1 MAENTYGDFGRKIGN
16 ARKDLAGFRKLGG
29 FDVDDIAEWTDVER
43 DKHIVKKEVFV
54 KPDYQK
60 MLDSGEYSRD
70 ALYFQSRIYKALPTA
85 PNTAV
90 YLQQAKREGTSEIEA
105 LRQAQD
111 DYIRV
116 MNAFRSTLA
125 EVKDTKGIAAF
136 SVAIQ
141 KLYRTE
147 PTFQKTFGSY
157 YNQNF
162 SMVNPWRKLNRE
174 LVTSNYDYAH
184 LNIQLQKDKFLYDD
198 RAKALSEV
206 DVFQYNGQNIYKQ
219 YQVTFNVKG
228 RIPFSGGDPQ
238 KAYDESRHGFLRN
251 PAFTVEGDHLI
262 ITGETTIGGKGKTVE
277 EAIEAAG
284 KELREL
290 ADSETRSEYGRFG
303 LLTDIELTEG
313 RNTEPNRTRFV
324 INRGGSEMA
333 LYSMEGKPEAD
344 LTQYKEGSWVA
355 MTAYRSSLP
364 TQIIGINYDTKE
376 NAEKAAIEHVE
387 KAQAFKKAVS
397 NAVKKGRLAPPQLLH
412 IHRVGEDYLDGADIE
427 VVQKKDENGQ
437 PMFRKDI
444 DGSFELDKNG
454 KQIPV
459 LECPEFQTTLG
470 FSAGEFGNWESQ
482 ADRRANLNMAFE
494 AFKDMS
500 KAMGIAES
508 DMSLGGDLALAWG
521 SRGKGGIH
529 AGVAHFEPD
538 ANVINLTKMRG
549 AGALGHE
556 WGHAMDY
563 AIARM
568 EKRTAIDGSGLFET
582 DIAKKNSDS
591 ILHGV
596 MNAMMY
602 GEDGRQTQFYKDAQA
617 IDKSYARA
625 DKGYWASSV
634 EMYAR
639 AFHVYLQDKLKEQGI
654 RNDYLCGH
662 AEISPVRDEDGN
674 IHYAYPR
681 GEERERINKEF
692 DKVIEV
698 LKERG
703 FFHEQ
708 GFEKAHQL
716 IHSQDGV
723 TQEENETQVKE
734 ALGGQLEFDF
744 SEPEK
749 KEKKTKAEKEDDGQ
763 LAFGETDEA
772 VKETAKEDSEQPQT
786 VYGTAIDA
794 ENLQVGD
801 IIRLNG
807 TTGFDSKL
815 KPVQLPPEYARVT
828 AVSAESIDFQTSTTD
843 PEVRDSWQNGR
854 MGFLTTG
861 DEHWSDKLAKQG
873 FQIVKTQ
880 SEKAKEPE
888 EMHIVYLKSGDEKSI
903 DAMRRFIDMSYENAN
918 WNDDN
923 SAVELADD
931 DFKDF
936 KERIESPNLTGY
948 MKEVAALV
956 ELSYDEPFPEDRA
969 EPDFYHTIYLKGDA
983 TDILRLATTLDEV
996 TDFKAEVSEDFAT
1009 IKILDSDLEKYN
1021 AWLQSDEVQKNTDL
1035 IGHISRI
1042 DQSLDEPFPFQSEIK
1057 LYEEPK
1063 VIEDTGLETID
1074 RDFKENYERQTMVFE
1089 IGTQTTPE
1097 GDKPLTYSASVVID
1111 GGKRENEVLFYPD
1124 VELTPDVKELINKA
1138 DKVLESSVDEN
1149 IKIAEEAIRKIE
1161 EAKKM
1166 AEQKND
1172 TPERKGWRPAEK
1184 PSGEAPQKRSFPTPA
1199 NLKKLEEAMR
1209 DHKPF
1214 AAMAIS
1220 TTNKPNDPAVEP
1232 VRMVVQEYVYDEEL
1246 KRYKEGIGFDKMVK
1260 CSQEQLDFMLTCES
1274 YDYFGSAGLDKDAY
1288 IRGEGVLSKEQFN
1301 TEFLS
1306 FMKALEQDEKTLL
1319 VINGGAEFAGRT
1331 LAKISPEATQAV
1343 LTKDRE
1349 RTAVSQTTLTGE
1361 YFKKHGIKKPLTL
1374 ENLRDEI
1381 VPKPSGSFRDMLME
1395 DSPRMEDFQKMSK
1408 EEFCKTAKVTGYQY
1422 DATVADIKNH
1432 EAKIIGTDNRVA
1444 MIARF
1449 AETVGR
1455 EAKILESEFDA
1466 HWREASVADRQA
1478 MSEQGKERYANA
1490 DFERK
1495 LEILVSHK
1503 VVDPD
1508 VVMDRS
1514 TDCDL
1519 NKFLNLMEKKGVDG
1533 DGHNKGFVVLQA
1545 ATTGFDKRGV
1555 GDPIQVSAVAYTLND
1570 NGTIDPTDGIGNL
1583 TIQASE
1589 RAVQTAISRAEATGR
1604 EHFDAFAYTGI
1615 DINAYRAGEGVVSQA
1630 EANKA
1635 LKEFFAQFPPSDYPI
1650 ISNGSGKNDPSLTF
1664 SQEAL
1669 LAIGSQKAFAE
1680 SHDSVDFTQVIKEY
1694 SYMAYHKEG
1703 IQSVLGNEEE
1713 IKNFSL
1719 DNVVKSNET
1728 LLEALTDGNPDA
1740 SPLKDTASRVN
1751 ATVMLADEIRQKDM
1765 ELHRPEQYQQFL
1777 KAIEGGVEQET
1788 PQAETPAP
1796 APVQPE
1802 PVQETT
1808 KETAKEASSPSIDGI
1823 GGLDGNGG
1831 LGGIGAGVETGKSAG
1846 TEVDYSEAD
1855 FDEEPPSVTELMD
1868 KDDLEN
1874 LVGGSV
1880 VQNTD
1885 TREHG
1890 KLYSDKE
1897 GDTRDVVIIEGG
1909 VTKVGEVKIPHVS
1922 EATKEQPKE
1931 ETTKEQPKEAEKP
1944 KEKENAGNQR
1954 MAEKVEK
1961 RHGKNRFTPEKSG
1974 TAQTTAQPATT
1985 APPASDNNKMIEEL
1999 MALVKSQQELIARQQ
2014 TQLQSKDDMIKM
2026 TNNTVSLLTKRL
2038 TEVMDKQTELLAQI
2052 AEQSRQPER
2061 EQPKSLSEMTP
2072 VERVAK
2078 VEVFRDEISELRSA
2092 SSSDKVRQALSKA
2105 NDSLAVAVNE
2115 MDKENHPKQPTT
2127 PNKAG

>member
-141 KLYRTE
+141 KLYKTE
-147 PTFQKTFGSY
+147 PMFQKTFGSY

-219 YQVTFNVKG
+219 YQVTFDVKG
-228 RIPFSGGDPQ
+228 RIPFNGGDPQ

-284 KELREL
+284 KELREM

-376 NAEKAAIEHVE
+376 NAEKAAIEFVE

-674 IHYAYPR
+674 VHYAYPR
-681 GEERERINKEF
+681 GAERERINKEF

-698 LKERG
+698 LKEKG

-708 GFEKAHQL
+708 GFEKEHQL
-716 IHSQDGV
+716 IHSQDGI

-734 ALGGQLEFDF
+734 ALDGQLEFDF

-763 LAFGETDEA
+763 LTLGETDEP
-772 VKETAKEDSEQPQT
+772 VKEAEEPAQPQT
-786 VYGTAIDA
+786 VYGTTLDA

-801 IIRLNG
+801 VIRLNG
-807 TTGFDSKL
+807 TTAVDSRM

-828 AVSAESIDFQTSTTD
+828 EVDNDHIEFVCSPDD
-843 PEVRDSWQNGR
+843 PTVPEKWDNGR
-854 MGFLTTG
+854 TGYMTTN
-861 DEHWSDKLAKQG
+861 DKHWSDKLVEQG
-873 FQIVKTQ
+873 FEVV
-880 SEKAKEPE
+880 SKAPE
-888 EMHIVYLKSGDEKSI
+888 EMHIVYLRSGDDKSI
-903 DAMRRFIDMSYENAN
+903 DAMRRYIDMSFENAN

-923 SAVELADD
+923 SAVELPDR

-936 KERIESPNLTGY
+936 KERIGSPDLGDY

-983 TDILRLATTLDEV
+983 TDILRLATTLDEI
-996 TDFKAEVSEDFAT
+996 TDFKAEISEDFQT

-1042 DQSLDEPFPFQSEIK
+1042 DQSLDEPIPFKSEVK

-1063 VIEDTGLETID
+1063 VIEDTGLESID
-1074 RDFKENYERQTMVFE
+1074 RDFRENYERETMVFE

-1097 GDKPLTYSASVVID
+1097 GEKPLTYSASVVID
-1111 GGKRENEVLFYPD
+1111 GDKRENEVVLYPD
-1124 VELTPDVKELINKA
+1124 TELTPEVKSLINKA
-1138 DKVLESSVDEN
+1138 DKVLEASVDEN
-1149 IKIAEEAIRKIE
+1149 IKIAEEALRKIE

-1166 AEQKND
+1166 AEQKNN
-1172 TPERKGWRPAEK
+1172 TPEKKGWRPAEK
-1184 PSGEAPQKRSFPTPA
+1184 SSGEAPQKRSFPIPA
-1199 NLKKLEEAMR
+1199 NLKKLEETMR

-1301 TEFLS
+1301 AEFLS

-1395 DSPRMEDFQKMSK
+1395 NSPRMEDFQKMSK
-1408 EEFCKTAKVTGYQY
+1408 EEFCKTAKVTSYQY

-1495 LEILVSHK
+1495 LEILVSHG
-1503 VVDPD
+1503 VVEPE
-1508 VVMDRS
+1508 VVMDRDS
-1514 TDCDL
+1514 DCDL

-1555 GDPIQVSAVAYTLND
+1555 GDPIQVSVAAYALKD
-1570 NGTIDPTDGIGNL
+1570 NGTIEAVGGIGNL

-1589 RAVQTAISRAEATGR
+1589 RAIQTAISRAEATGR

-1615 DINAYRAGEGVVSQA
+1615 DVNAYRAGEGVTEQFAANA
-1630 EANKA
+1630 E
-1635 LKEFFAQFPPSDYPI
+1635 LKHFFEQFPPAEYPI
-1650 ISNGSGKNDPSLTF
+1650 ISNGSGKNDPSITF

-1669 LAIGSQKAFAE
+1669 RAIGTQKAFSD
-1680 SHDSVDFTQVIKEY
+1680 SHNSVDFTQVIKEY

-1703 IQSVLGNEEE
+1703 IESVLGNESE
-1713 IKNFSL
+1713 IKSFSL
-1719 DNVVKSNET
+1719 DNVVKSNES
-1728 LLEALTDGNPDA
+1728 LLEVLTDNNPDVN
-1740 SPLKDTASRVN
+1740 PLRDTASRVN
-1751 ATVMLADEIRQKDM
+1751 ATVALADEIRQKDM
-1765 ELHRPEQYQQFL
+1765 ELHRPEQYQKFL
-1777 KAIEGGVEQET
+1777 KALEGGEEQEA
-1788 PQAETPAP
+1788 PQAEAP

-1802 PVQETT
+1802 PE
-1808 KETAKEASSPSIDGI
+1808 KAAEAEMEGSAPSI
-1823 GGLDGNGG
+1823 GGMGG
-1831 LGGIGAGVETGKSAG
+1831 LGEIGTGMGGTGASVGGTSKTVET
-1846 TEVDYSEAD
+1846 DYDEPD
-1855 FDEEPPSVTELMD
+1855 FDEEPPSVTDLMD
-1868 KDDLEN
+1868 KSDLES
-1874 LVGGSV
+1874 LVGGEIV
-1880 VQNTD
+1880 ED

-1897 GDTRDVVIIEGG
+1897 GDTRDVVIVEGG

-1922 EATKEQPKE
+1922 EAV
-1931 ETTKEQPKEAEKP
+1931 KEQPKEAEQP
-1944 KEKENAGNQR
+1944 KEEAGSRR
-1954 MAEKVEK
+1954 MADKTEKVEK
-1961 RHGKNRFTPEKSG
+1961 RHGKARFTPDKSNSS
-1974 TAQTTAQPATT
+1974 QAQPAPT
-1985 APPASDNNKMIEEL
+1985 APPAPDNNKMIEEL
-1999 MALVKSQQELIARQQ
+1999 MNLVKSQQELISRQQ
-2014 TQLQSKDDMIKM
+2014 EQLASKDAMIKM
-2026 TNNTVSLLTKRL
+2026 TNNTVVLLTERL
-2038 TEVMDKQTELLAQI
+2038 TEVMDKQTELLSQI
-2052 AEQSRQPER
+2052 AEQNREPER
-2061 EQPKSLSEMTP
+2061 EAPKALSEMSLT
-2072 VERVAK
+2072 ERVAK
-2078 VEVFRDEISELRSA
+2078 VEVFRDEISELRNA

-2105 NDSLAVAVNE
+2105 NDSLAVAANE